1 MNSGRSA
8 LQCEHVNRSADP
20 GANDRSSSHAL
31 HLKCIIGVMKPLLVV
46 FLIATSISAYGQSVA
61 DIARRERA
69 RQAKSQATRIIT
81 QTQATKV
88 EPANATPPADA
99 DAKPGETP
107 KPVEAAK
114 PAATPVDPV
123 QAWNAQLDQ
132 LRVKIRALQDQE
144 MALLLQQNQVTNQ
157 VYAPVTDPATQQK
170 SLAQLGEIQ
179 GRVAALRKELEDSRR
194 SLDALQLQGPAKK

>member
-1 MNSGRSA
+1 
-8 LQCEHVNRSADP
+8 
-20 GANDRSSSHAL
+20 
-31 HLKCIIGVMKPLLVV
+31 MKPLLVV

-88 EPANATPPADA
+88 EPANTSPPAG
-99 DAKPGETP
+99 GEKP

>member
-88 EPANATPPADA
+88 EPANTTPPAG
-99 DAKPGETP
+99 GEKP

>member
-46 FLIATSISAYGQSVA
+46 FLIATSISAYGQSIA

-88 EPANATPPADA
+88 EPANTTPPAG
-99 DAKPGETP
+99 GEKP

-179 GRVAALRKELEDSRR
+179 GRVAALRKELEDARR

>member
-1 MNSGRSA
+1 
-8 LQCEHVNRSADP
+8 
-20 GANDRSSSHAL
+20 
-31 HLKCIIGVMKPLLVV
+31 MKPLLVV
-46 FLIATSISAYGQSVA
+46 TLLIATSISAYGQSVA

-69 RQAKSQATRIIT
+69 RQAKAQATRVIT

-114 PAATPVDPV
+114 PVATPAVDPV
-123 QAWNAQLDQ
+123 QTWNAQLNQ
-132 LRVKIRALQDQE
+132 LRVKIRTLQDQE
-144 MALLLQQNQVTNQ
+144 MALMLQQNQVTNQ

-179 GRVAALRKELEDSRR
+179 GRVAALRKELEDARR

>member
-1 MNSGRSA
+1 
-8 LQCEHVNRSADP
+8 
-20 GANDRSSSHAL
+20 
-31 HLKCIIGVMKPLLVV
+31 MKPLLVA
-46 FLIATSISAYGQSVA
+46 FLIATSIPAYGQSVA

-88 EPANATPPADA
+88 EPVNATPPAGA
-99 DAKPGETP
+99 GEKP

-114 PAATPVDPV
+114 PAATPVEPV

-179 GRVAALRKELEDSRR
+179 GRVAALRKELEDARR